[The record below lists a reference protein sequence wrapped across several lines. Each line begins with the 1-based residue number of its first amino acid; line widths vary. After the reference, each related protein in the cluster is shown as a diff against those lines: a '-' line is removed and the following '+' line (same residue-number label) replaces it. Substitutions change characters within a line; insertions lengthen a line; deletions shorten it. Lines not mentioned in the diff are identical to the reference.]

1 MARSKLPENKKKP
14 KISITIDEKLNEI
27 MEDQLKDIG
36 INRSKYI
43 ENLIRKDMEEKGLD
57 ITRILNK
64 DETS

>member
-27 MEDQLKDIG
+27 MDEQLEDLG

-43 ENLIRKDMEEKGLD
+43 ENLIRKDIEERGLD
-57 ITRILNK
+57 TTPDYEK
-64 DETS
+64 